1 MSGYKKITMVIRVE
15 YTVSVLDKESY
26 LDGVEAI
33 RRCFANIQGIS
44 NSGFNAVLNKNGA
57 IFKIPSAINISV
69 PPLLNVSLSSFSR

>member
-44 NSGFNAVLNKNGA
+44 NSGFNAVLNKNG
-57 IFKIPSAINISV
+57 FSCPSLEEN
-69 PPLLNVSLSSFSR
+69 LKELE